1 MSKARKFR
9 KIILKSEV
17 VILEE
22 EESLEQHEVY
32 SSEFNVDFSAEL
44 AFIKYLQEKTEQNIK
59 TEEEEE
65 IQNEVSNEFLK
76 NLHRELAR
84 VLHPDLNQNSDDE
97 DFKKMQAAY
106 EIGDAS
112 VLICLAAEY
121 NIDLDFDDQ
130 DLEII
135 EQQIVSKNKKI
146 DDRKKT
152 CSWVWGASNK
162 SDNLKIQI
170 RTSLDIDEEEF
181 KEWLTT
187 NKE

>member
-1 MSKARKFR
+1 M
-9 KIILKSEV
+9 LKSEV
-17 VILEE
+17 VTLEE
-22 EESLEQHEVY
+22 EESLEQHEIY
-32 SSEFNVDFSAEL
+32 SSEFNLDFSTEL
-44 AFIKYLQEKTEQNIK
+44 AFIKYLQEKTEQSAE

-65 IQNEVSNEFLK
+65 IENEISNEFLK

-112 VLICLAAEY
+112 VLICLAVQY
-121 NIDLDFDDQ
+121 NVDMDFDDE
-130 DLEII
+130 DIEKI
-135 EQQIVSKNKKI
+135 EQQIVCKNKKI
-146 DDRKKT
+146 NQRKKT
-152 CSWVWGASNK
+152 CSWVWGSSSKSN
-162 SDNLKIQI
+162 DLKIQI
-170 RTSLDIDEEEF
+170 RSSLGIDEEEF